1 MIRRPPRSTLFPYTT
16 LFRSP
21 VVDLLEDGPGDLG
34 VQPRAAVASQRQ
46 AFEEREGVH
55 DGQVHHVADALALE
69 EHGEAL
75 EAQPL
80 AAAHGTRLLHHVFL
94 ELLAH
99 RVGGRLAIAALD
111 MLQHPLPPR
120 LVLAVPAL
128 ARVLER
134 ERAARRTLQHDLLHR
149 GGQVPPGRVEV
160 ELEGARETRQDHF
173 EQVPARLAPGKDH
186 AFENREARVAEEEIG
201 AHFALRAEARA
212 LGAGAERRVEGELP
226 RLELGRSEERRVGE
240 ECRSRWWPYH

>member
-1 MIRRPPRSTLFPYTT
+1 
-16 LFRSP
+16 
-21 VVDLLEDGPGDLG
+21 
-34 VQPRAAVASQRQ
+34 
-46 AFEEREGVH
+46 
-55 DGQVHHVADALALE
+55 
-69 EHGEAL
+69 
-75 EAQPL
+75 
-80 AAAHGTRLLHHVFL
+80 
-94 ELLAH
+94 
-99 RVGGRLAIAALD
+99 

-173 EQVPARLAPGKDH
+173 AQVPARLAPGKDH
-186 AFENREARVAEEEIG
+186 AFENREARVAEDEIG

-226 RLELGRSEERRVGE
+226 RLELGEREPARRAGVALGEERGLGALQDRKSTRLNSSHGYISYAVF
-240 ECRSRWWPYH
+240 CLKKKNKRSL